1 MFKYVLAGVLLM
13 GVSAQA
19 LAQEFKTQLDAV
31 SKLIV
36 ENKNNPKAV
45 APKVKEYL
53 KMYKKGADAIAALGR
68 AFLHAKDAA
77 NAAKYAEQDI

>member
-1 MFKYVLAGVLLM
+1 MKMFKYVLAGVLLM

-36 ENKNNPKAV
+36 ENKNNPKS
-45 APKVKEYL
+45 
-53 KMYKKGADAIAALGR
+53 G
-68 AFLHAKDAA
+68 
-77 NAAKYAEQDI
+77 